1 MLTKAEKTVGFGSI
15 LMPQLFGSFYTS
27 HCLYNSALLSRV
39 KLSSYLPPKEVEIQ
53 TNKEY
58 FLCITVLC
66 VMFLSK
72 VKWEKI
78 IFSAAGR

>member
-53 TNKEY
+53 TKKR
-58 FLCITVLC
+58 V
-66 VMFLSK
+66 
-72 VKWEKI
+72 
-78 IFSAAGR
+78 FSLHYGFIYDVFVRGQMGEDHI